1 MFSILFTISIHFT
14 HFTGECLTKKP
25 FEPLPFRG
33 PELVACFNLSNQ
45 SQGLKHFEML
55 LDLAEL
61 FVLPRGDSI
70 KNYMGPNPNRP
81 LNKLIKLLD
90 TQV

>member
-1 MFSILFTISIHFT
+1 MLN
-14 HFTGECLTKKP
+14 KKP

-33 PELVACFNLSNQ
+33 PELVQPIKS
-45 SQGLKHFEML
+45 KPRTETFEIL

-70 KNYMGPNPNRP
+70 KNYMGSNPNRP
-81 LNKLIKLLD
+81 LNKLIKLLN